1 MSKKDEKGSQ
11 QSSLS
16 VSLRSIMKRLRG
28 LPVVDEKAIQNVLS
42 DLRKSL
48 LTADVKIDLVD
59 LMIQR
64 VEKRALTDKTAPG
77 ISRTDYVVKI
87 LHDELI
93 NLLGKK
99 FQPLRLDPLK
109 LNKIMLI
116 GIQGSGK
123 TTSLSKMAVYLKK
136 RGYKVGV
143 IGADT
148 FRPGAYVQ
156 LKQLLSTHDIEVFGY
171 EKPGKDAVKTT
182 KEGLKHFSQDK
193 KINAVLIDTSGRHK
207 EETSLFKEMKAI
219 AEKSRPDE
227 IILVVDGTI
236 GQRAYEQSEAFNS
249 TVKAGSIILTKL
261 DGSAKGGGAISAV
274 AATGSKIRFTTNG
287 ERIED
292 IQEFN
297 PTKFVESLLGMG
309 DLEGILQR
317 VAEAGLMEDQ
327 EELERALKKG
337 KMTLRLYKLQMEKM
351 AKMSSLEKFL
361 TMLPGMGSGL
371 PPGFEK
377 QSKENMRKFVG
388 IFRSM
393 TEEELD
399 DISLI
404 KASRVKRIARGSGTT
419 SQDVRMLMKQFDV
432 MQKMLK
438 QYKSSRRK
446 KTPFGDQSFGGF

>member
-1 MSKKDEKGSQ
+1 
-11 QSSLS
+11 
-16 VSLRSIMKRLRG
+16 MKRLRG
-28 LPVVDEKAIQNVLS
+28 LPIVDEKAIRNVLS

-48 LTADVKIDLVD
+48 LTADVKVDLVES
-59 LMIQR
+59 MIQR
-64 VEKRALTDKTAPG
+64 VEQRALTDKIAPG
-77 ISRTDYVVKI
+77 ISRTDYVIKV

-99 FQPLRLDPLK
+99 YLPLRLDPLK
-109 LNKIMLI
+109 FNKVLLI

-123 TTSLSKMAVYLKK
+123 TTSLSKMALYLKK
-136 RGYKVGV
+136 RGYKIGV

-148 FRPGAYVQ
+148 FRPGAYLQ
-156 LKQLLSTHDIEVFGY
+156 LKQLLADHDVEVFGY
-171 EKPGKDAVKTT
+171 EKPGKNAVKVV
-182 KEGLKHFSQDK
+182 KEGINHFSKDK
-193 KINAVLIDTSGRHK
+193 KINVVLIDTSGRHK
-207 EETSLFKEMKAI
+207 EEKSLLKEMRDI
-219 AEKSRPDE
+219 AGKSQPDE
-227 IILVVDGTI
+227 IILVIDGTI

-249 TVKAGSIILTKL
+249 SVSAGSIILTKL

-297 PTKFVESLLGMG
+297 PSKFVGSLLGMG
-309 DLEGILQR
+309 DLEGVLQR

-337 KMTLRLYKLQMEKM
+337 KMSLRLYKLQMEKM

-361 TMLPGMGSGL
+361 TMLPGMGSNL

-388 IFRSM
+388 IFNSM
-393 TEEELD
+393 TEDELD
-399 DISLI
+399 DSSLI
-404 KASRVKRIARGSGTT
+404 KASRVKRIAKGSGTT
-419 SQDVRMLMKQFDV
+419 PQDVRLL
-432 MQKMLK
+432 LK
-438 QYKSSRRK
+438 QYDKIGRAHV
-446 KTPFGDQSFGGF
+446 

>member
-1 MSKKDEKGSQ
+1 VSKKKEE
-11 QSSLS
+11 SLS
-16 VSLRSIMKRLRG
+16 KSLRSIMKRLRG
-28 LPVVDEKAIQNVLS
+28 LPVVDEKAIRDILS

-48 LTADVKIDLVD
+48 LTADVKVDLVE

-64 VEKRALTDKTAPG
+64 VEKRALTDKIAPG
-77 ISRTDYVVKI
+77 ISRTDYVIKV

-99 FQPLRLDPLK
+99 YQPLRLDPLK

-148 FRPGAYVQ
+148 FRPGAFPQ
-156 LKQLLSTHDIEVFGY
+156 LQQLLADHDVEVFGY
-171 EKPGKDAVKTT
+171 EKPGKNAVKVV
-182 KEGLKHFSQDK
+182 KEGLNHFSKDK
-193 KINAVLIDTSGRHK
+193 KTNMVLIDTSGRHK
-207 EETSLFKEMKAI
+207 EETALFKEMKAI
-219 AEKSRPDE
+219 AGKARPDE
-227 IILVVDGTI
+227 IILVIDGTI

-249 TVKAGSIILTKL
+249 SVRAGSIILTKL

-274 AATGSKIRFTTNG
+274 AATGSKIRFTTSG

-297 PTKFVESLLGMG
+297 PTKFVGSLLGMG
-309 DLEGILQR
+309 DLEGVLHR
-317 VAEAGLMEDQ
+317 VAEAGLMEDN
-327 EELERALKKG
+327 EELEKALKKG
-337 KMTLRLYKLQMEKM
+337 KMSLRLYKLQMEKM
-351 AKMSSLEKFL
+351 AKMSSLGKFL

-388 IFRSM
+388 IFNSM
-393 TEEELD
+393 TDEELD
-399 DISLI
+399 DSSLI
-404 KASRVKRIARGSGTT
+404 KATRVKRIARGSGTT
-419 SQDVRMLMKQFDV
+419 PQDVRLL
-432 MQKMLK
+432 LK
-438 QYKSSRRK
+438 QYDMTQSMLKKFKSSRRK
-446 KTPFGDQSFGGF
+446 KAPFGDQMFGGF